1 MFNPNRMKE
10 HPNGNSNTNDHLA
23 ARVTDLRLRFPAKHT
38 LLFDGLSLD
47 IHQGQKVLLLGP
59 SGSGKSTLL
68 KVMTGLVPEA
78 VELPVEWSARKCFN
92 SWGYVFQDPDAQF
105 CMPYVDEEIA
115 FVLEN
120 LEVPRSEMT
129 GSIHHYLQQVGLNF
143 EDIHR
148 PIETLSQ
155 GQKQRLALAS
165 ALALQPKTLV
175 LDEPTALLDPAG
187 TTAIWEHVRQLGR
200 DKTLLIVEHKIE
212 EVINF
217 VDRVIVL
224 DKQGELIADDSPE
237 VIQSRYRPLLDRYG
251 IWHAESWSTH
261 DQKAKIFPFSEPVSG
276 ENNDPP
282 LLQVKKLKGFRGDKI
297 RIELPE
303 LQVQE
308 GEWIAITGPNG
319 AGKSTLLLA
328 VMQLINTEGD
338 CHLEGKRI
346 KSTGQVAL
354 DIGFVFQNPELQ
366 FVAQSVYEEIAF
378 TIRQLQ
384 PESNAMQLQVEKAMK
399 QFDLT
404 EMREQNPYQLS
415 TGQKRRL
422 SVASTTIVE
431 RKLLLL
437 DEPTF
442 GQDAGNTFAILQELE
457 RLRNVGTSLLM
468 VTHDPEIVQRYATR
482 VWEIRDGQLQS
493 DYPGQR
499 MHETT
504 DEEVN
509 HVI

>member
-1 MFNPNRMKE
+1 MKE
-10 HPNGNSNTNDHLA
+10 NPNGNSNTDHLA
-23 ARVTDLRLRFPAKHT
+23 ARVADLKLRFPAKQT

-47 IHQGQKVLLLGP
+47 IRQGEKVLLLGP

-68 KVMTGLVPEA
+68 KVMTGLVPVA
-78 VELPVEWSARKCFN
+78 VELPVEWADRKCFD

-129 GSIHHYLQQVGLNF
+129 GYIHHYLQQVGLHF

-165 ALALQPKTLV
+165 ALALQPDTFV
-175 LDEPTALLDPAG
+175 LDEPTALLDPSG

-224 DKQGELIADDSPE
+224 DKQGEFIADDSPE
-237 VIQSRYRPLLDRYG
+237 VIQNRYRQLLDRYG
-251 IWHAESWSTH
+251 IWHAESWATH
-261 DQKAKIFPFSEPVSG
+261 DQTANIIPFSEPASG
-276 ENNDPP
+276 ENNNPP
-282 LLQVKKLKGFRGDKI
+282 LLRIEKLKGYRGDEV
-297 RIELPE
+297 RMELPE
-303 LQVQE
+303 LQVEE

-328 VMQLINTEGD
+328 LMQLIKTEGKY
-338 CHLEGKRI
+338 HLEGKRI

-366 FVAQSVYEEIAF
+366 FVAQSVFEEIAF

-384 PESNAMQLQVEKAMK
+384 SSSDDMQLKVEQALK
-399 QFDLT
+399 QFDLK
-404 EMREQNPYQLS
+404 EMSEQNPYQLS

-422 SVASTTIVE
+422 SIASTTIVE

-442 GQDAGNTFAILQELE
+442 GQDAGNTFAILEELE
-457 RLRNVGTSLLM
+457 QLRNDGTSILM

-482 VWEIRDGQLQS
+482 VWEVRDGQLQS
-493 DYPGQR
+493 DYPGYR
-499 MHETT
+499 MHEST
-504 DEEVN
+504 DKKVN